1 MKCLEK
7 LEKLEQVV
15 AKYNDRLS
23 STSVTLLEKNQLKSA
38 KALKEEIDSI
48 QNTDRLM
55 NIGIVGRVKAG
66 KSSLLNAIVFDG
78 ASVLPKAA
86 TPMTAA
92 LTKLT
97 YADKHQAA
105 VEFFSQ
111 EDIDDIKKEAD
122 EYEKMLKKE
131 LEECVNFFKKK
142 DNLSESE
149 IQEKALKK
157 AKRSLETKKE
167 AASADQYERMKK
179 SSVDIKSLEKEAI
192 VEFNSLDDLGKKL
205 DRYVGSSG
213 DLMPF
218 TKSVTIGFPLESLKE
233 VNIIDTPGVND
244 PVKSRET
251 RTLDE
256 LNKCDVIFIVSPAG
270 QFMSSEDLG
279 LMGRITQKAGIRELY
294 VVASKFDTQ
303 LHGDVLEKSN
313 KNLSKAFDMLISD
326 LSSHM
331 HTTLVDL
338 KNNTRGVGNTF
349 DSLIEQSNSRILH
362 SSGISYTIKENI
374 YNLEN
379 LDEGEQHAWNNL
391 VENYPD
397 NFSHKDKDLSIVSLD
412 KLSNISKIKNILDEV
427 AKRKNDILQEKI
439 ANLENTKTA
448 AIDSYGAGL
457 LGYITE
463 QEKEINEGD
472 LDELLSEKTKLEEI
486 KSEAS
491 VILKSSF
498 EGVCQ
503 DFSRNLSTLLKTKL
517 NDLYKQATKESD
529 AQTGSVT
536 VAEQRTRDKGSGF
549 LWFRDLAGTRYENY
563 TEMVEYTTVNT
574 NQVVSAINSFI
585 SDTKDEIKGIA
596 SKQIAEFKTSMPAQL
611 IRALKDGLGED
622 KSSEIK
628 ASKFR
633 SIISTVLTSLEIPV
647 LCYMDKRLKNAAQGR
662 LKGYDAE
669 NFINMAFNHIE
680 DFRNSV
686 KDDLS
691 DFIDEL
697 DDSLD
702 KFDLAKTL
710 FDQYDKDI
718 EKLTSDIKNK
728 EMAIAELNRIKADIQ
743 GASL

>member
-7 LEKLEQVV
+7 LEKLEQIV
-15 AKYNDRLS
+15 ARYNDRLS
-23 STSVTLLEKNQLKSA
+23 SISATLLENNQLKSS
-38 KALKEEIDSI
+38 KALKEEIDSV

-97 YADKHQAA
+97 YADKHQAT

-192 VEFNSLDDLGKKL
+192 VEFNSLNDLSKKL

-244 PVKSRET
+244 PVKSREA

-349 DSLIEQSNSRILH
+349 DSLIEQSSSRILH

-374 YNLEN
+374 YNPEN

-491 VILKSSF
+491 AILKSSF

-585 SDTKDEIKGIA
+585 SDTEDEIKGIA

-628 ASKFR
+628 AGKFR
-633 SIISTVLTSLEIPV
+633 SIISTILTSLEIPV
-647 LCYMDKRLKNAAQGR
+647 LCYRDKRLKNAAQGR

-697 DDSLD
+697 DDSLG

>member
-7 LEKLEQVV
+7 LEKLEQIV
-15 AKYNDRLS
+15 ARYNDRLS
-23 STSVTLLEKNQLKSA
+23 SISATLLENNQLKSS
-38 KALKEEIDSI
+38 KALKEEIDSV

-97 YADKHQAA
+97 YADKHQAT

-192 VEFNSLDDLGKKL
+192 VEFNSLNDLSKKL

-244 PVKSRET
+244 PVKSREA

-349 DSLIEQSNSRILH
+349 DSLIEQSSSRILH

-374 YNLEN
+374 YNPEN

-491 VILKSSF
+491 AILKSSF

-536 VAEQRTRDKGSGF
+536 VAEQRTRDKGCGF
-549 LWFRDLAGTRYENY
+549 LFYRSLSGTRYEDY

-574 NQVVSAINSFI
+574 NQVISAINSFI
-585 SDTKDEIKGIA
+585 SDTEDEIKGIA

-628 ASKFR
+628 AGKFR
-633 SIISTVLTSLEIPV
+633 SIISTVLTRLAIPV
-647 LCYMDKRLKNAAQGR
+647 LCYRDKRLKNAAQGR

>member
-313 KNLSKAFDMLISD
+313 KNPEKTRALESLGGLVIDSNKSTKVYKEEGVRWQGEKGCSI
-326 LSSHM
+326 SHM
-331 HTTLVDL
+331 TM
-338 KNNTRGVGNTF
+338 K
-349 DSLIEQSNSRILH
+349 
-362 SSGISYTIKENI
+362 
-374 YNLEN
+374 
-379 LDEGEQHAWNNL
+379 QHM
-391 VENYPD
+391 
-397 NFSHKDKDLSIVSLD
+397 
-412 KLSNISKIKNILDEV
+412 
-427 AKRKNDILQEKI
+427 
-439 ANLENTKTA
+439 
-448 AIDSYGAGL
+448 
-457 LGYITE
+457 
-463 QEKEINEGD
+463 
-472 LDELLSEKTKLEEI
+472 
-486 KSEAS
+486 
-491 VILKSSF
+491 
-498 EGVCQ
+498 
-503 DFSRNLSTLLKTKL
+503 
-517 NDLYKQATKESD
+517 QA
-529 AQTGSVT
+529 V
-536 VAEQRTRDKGSGF
+536 
-549 LWFRDLAGTRYENY
+549 
-563 TEMVEYTTVNT
+563 
-574 NQVVSAINSFI
+574 
-585 SDTKDEIKGIA
+585 
-596 SKQIAEFKTSMPAQL
+596 
-611 IRALKDGLGED
+611 
-622 KSSEIK
+622 
-628 ASKFR
+628 
-633 SIISTVLTSLEIPV
+633 
-647 LCYMDKRLKNAAQGR
+647 
-662 LKGYDAE
+662 
-669 NFINMAFNHIE
+669 
-680 DFRNSV
+680 
-686 KDDLS
+686 
-691 DFIDEL
+691 
-697 DDSLD
+697 
-702 KFDLAKTL
+702 
-710 FDQYDKDI
+710 
-718 EKLTSDIKNK
+718 
-728 EMAIAELNRIKADIQ
+728 
-743 GASL
+743 